1 MLSKAKQER
10 EKRLAEMKRLSKAKA
25 QVQKAAR
32 EKDEKEKRI
41 QEQLSQWCLK
51 KRLDNDLKKLK
62 VSRVCS
68 CGLSAALPAQIPFH
82 PFIGRLGQPLL
93 LSDSV

>member
-10 EKRLAEMKRLSKAKA
+10 EKRLAEMKRMSKAKA

-32 EKDEKEKRI
+32 EKNEKEKRI

-51 KRLDNDLKKLK
+51 KRMDNDLKKLK
-62 VSRVCS
+62 VSCVCS
-68 CGLSAALPAQIPFH
+68 CCSFCSFARTDTISPLYREARRATSA
-82 PFIGRLGQPLL
+82 
-93 LSDSV
+93 